1 MTRDQ
6 LKRRCESIHRS
17 EDYYEATL
25 RYSKWNMSD
34 DPGVILCE
42 VIVRLPL
49 DQVRGKT
56 VEEICDLALKRWN
69 AQKDDF
75 LNESLSL
82 DD

>member
-1 MTRDQ
+1 MSRDL
-6 LKRRCESIHRS
+6 LKRRCADIQRS
-17 EDYYEATL
+17 DDYYEVTIL
-25 RYSKWNMSD
+25 YSKWNMSD
-34 DPGVILCE
+34 DPGVIQCR

-49 DQVRGKT
+49 DQVTGKT